1 MNNGNVDINLGNIF
15 VFVVGIFRIDVVV
28 IVNNSCIGVLVLGV
42 SCDVEFSYNIIEYKQ
57 SYVKLIIGLSIYKMG
72 VVYVYF
78 YFDVLDV
85 VFLEIVSFLV
95 NLFVYN
101 IYVND
106 YFWMVVGNGLQILV
120 LLVGEEFVILLE
132 NLF

>member
-1 MNNGNVDINLGNIF
+1 
-15 VFVVGIFRIDVVV
+15 
-28 IVNNSCIGVLVLGV
+28 
-42 SCDVEFSYNIIEYKQ
+42 
-57 SYVKLIIGLSIYKMG
+57 MG

-106 YFWMVVGNGLQILV
+106 YFWMVVGNGL
-120 LLVGEEFVILLE
+120 
-132 NLF
+132 